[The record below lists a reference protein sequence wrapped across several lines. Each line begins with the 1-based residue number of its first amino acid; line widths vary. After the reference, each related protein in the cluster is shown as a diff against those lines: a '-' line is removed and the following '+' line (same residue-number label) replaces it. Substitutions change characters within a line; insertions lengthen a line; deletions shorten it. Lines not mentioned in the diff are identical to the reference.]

1 MTLDPDTREL
11 VERAMKERGLSFD
24 EAVNEGIRAGLSER
38 HVRARSYTAPRHLGP
53 ARVNLTRA
61 LPLAGDLE
69 DDEVARRLAAGR

>member
-1 MTLDPDTREL
+1 MTLDPDTRAL

-38 HVRARSYTAPRHLGP
+38 RVRARTYTTPRHLGP
-53 ARVNLTRA
+53 ARANVTKA

-69 DDEVARRLAAGR
+69 DDEVAHRLADGR